1 MKTSLYIAT
10 RYLFGRSFLNII
22 NLITGISVL
31 VIAFVTA
38 AMIIVLSAFNG
49 IESLV
54 DQVYS
59 SFDSDVAIVPI
70 KGKTID
76 LDSLD
81 VSNLE
86 FHPSISN
93 LEYSIQENVLLSYY
107 DKQRIATLK
116 GITNSFIVSS
126 GLDKNIIFGSPRL
139 SEDSTEFAIIGYG
152 IRTELEA
159 DLYSESFEP
168 LTIFAPE
175 RGKKLRKYRES
186 TFNQAEIMIGG
197 IYSVNAEFDSK
208 YILVPFNFAAEIFGY
223 DNEVSAIEVN
233 LMKDISSEGFIKEN
247 SGMLHSNIKF
257 LTREQK
263 NKLVYQA
270 SNSERIATIL
280 ILSFIIIIGAFN
292 MLASLTIVII
302 DKAQDITI
310 LNSMGADEKMIL
322 NIFFFQGM
330 LIAIIGLFLGLI
342 LGLALCFIQQQF
354 GIIPLDGGIV
364 PYYPVVLD
372 AKDFIL
378 TSTIVL
384 VMAFLFTWFPVK
396 YLSRVHVFSKNKAFS

>member
-1 MKTSLYIAT
+1 MKTSLFIAF
-10 RYLFGRSFLNII
+10 RYLFGRNFVNII

-38 AMIIVLSAFNG
+38 SMIIVLSAFNG

-59 SFDSDVAIVPI
+59 SFDSDIAIVPI
-70 KGKTID
+70 KGKTLD
-76 LDSLD
+76 LDSLNFKTLEFD
-81 VSNLE
+81 EAVSNLE
-86 FHPSISN
+86 
-93 LEYSIQENVLLSYY
+93 YTIQENVLLAYF

-116 GITNSFIVSS
+116 GVTNSFLVNS
-126 GLDKNIIFGSPRL
+126 GLSQNVIFGS
-139 SEDSTEFAIIGYG
+139 SKVVEDSTDFAIIGYG
-152 IRTELEA
+152 VRSELAA

-175 RGKKLRKYRES
+175 RGKNLRKYKEN

-197 IYSVNAEFDSK
+197 IYSINAEFDSK
-208 YILVPFNFAAEIFGY
+208 YVLVPFNFAKDVFEYKNEISTV
-223 DNEVSAIEVN
+223 EIN
-233 LMKDISSEGFIKEN
+233 LMKGVDTKTFIAN
-247 SGMLHSNIKF
+247 HIGLLRNNQKF
-257 LTREQK
+257 LTREDK

-270 SNSERIATIL
+270 SNSERIATIF

-302 DKAQDITI
+302 DKAKDITI
-310 LNSMGADEKMIL
+310 LNSMGADEKSIL

-330 LIAIIGLFLGLI
+330 LIALIGLVLGLVIGLI
-342 LGLALCFIQQQF
+342 LCLIQQKF

-372 AKDFIL
+372 SNDFIL
-378 TSTIVL
+378 TSAIVII
-384 VMAFLFTWFPVK
+384 MAFLFTWFPVK
-396 YLSRVHVFSKNKAFS
+396 YLSRVHVFSKSNAFN